1 MTRIKRLIARARN
14 AAGYIL
20 RGDFSGL
27 RQRLSAMRDDGAV
40 SAALAAPA
48 RLWGVIATPHT
59 LFLADLIARR
69 LRAHGWVA
77 DIMTEAPHRFRHDM
91 YVVLCPQMFKRLPP
105 GEKRVVYQLEQ
116 SVSSRWFTKRY
127 LKILNRSRAVLEYAM
142 GNMEYLAARGLAY
155 PHIHYLPVG
164 ADPAYGGTAAQSEK
178 RYDVLFYGDANSSP
192 RRLALLG
199 ALRKH
204 FDVHT
209 CSEVFGA
216 DMISAIRKAR
226 CVINIHYYENA
237 LLEVPR
243 IQECLSLGTPV
254 VSESA
259 QDQDDYPELSGVVRF
274 FAQGSE
280 QAMIEAVRRMLATT
294 PPPEESALAKSV
306 QRSSTRFAFLFD
318 RFLIAHGFLPATH
331 AYALDLPLSPASDR
345 IVLSLP
351 ETIARRRVYEANSPQ
366 NYAVFDGIRMRPG
379 WVGCALSYSVLA
391 RRALQQGMSR
401 LTVMEDDALLPTDFP
416 EKMRIVNTYLDR
428 HAGQW
433 DIFVG
438 IVAHLH
444 EDAQILKTETFRG
457 IQFVTID
464 KMTSMVCN
472 IYGKKALV
480 LLASWNPRDRCDRCN
495 TIDRYLERQA
505 NLRIVVTLPF
515 LVGHREDLHSTIWG
529 FQNTRYRSLIDS
541 SEATLEA
548 KVREAWRARSGPNIV
563 GSAFLGDRRGSS
575 SPTRSP
581 RSSGAPARPPG
592 RREPDLPRSTP

>member
-1 MTRIKRLIARARN
+1 MTKIKPMVTRVRN

-27 RQRLSAMRDDGAV
+27 RQRLLAIRDDN
-40 SAALAAPA
+40 AAFKPA
-48 RLWGVIATPHT
+48 TPPRLWGVIATRHT
-59 LFLADLIARR
+59 LFLAHLIARR

-77 DIMTEAPHRFRHDM
+77 DVMTEAPHRFRHDM

-105 GEKRVVYQLEQ
+105 GKKRIVYQLEQ
-116 SVSSRWFTKRY
+116 SVSSRWFTRRY
-127 LKILNRSRAVLEYAM
+127 LKILNHSRAVLEYAM

-155 PHIHYLPVG
+155 PHINYLPVG
-164 ADPAYGGTAAQSEK
+164 ADQAYVGTEAQPEK
-178 RYDVLFYGDANSSP
+178 CYDILFYGDANSSP
-192 RRLALLG
+192 RRLALLN

-204 FDVHT
+204 FDVHI

-216 DMISAIRKAR
+216 DIISAIRKAR

-259 QDQDDYPELSGVVRF
+259 QDQDDYPELNGVVHF

-280 QAMIEAVRRMLATT
+280 QAMIKAVRRMLAT
-294 PPPEESALAKSV
+294 PPKESALAKSV

-318 RFLIAHGFLPATH
+318 RFLIAQGFLPATH
-331 AYALDLPLSPASDR
+331 AYALNLPLGPASDR

-351 ETIARRRVYEANSPQ
+351 ETFARRRVYEANSPQ

-379 WVGCALSYSVLA
+379 WVGCGLSYSVLA
-391 RRALQQGMSR
+391 QFAIRQGMSR
-401 LTVMEDDALLPTDFP
+401 LTVMEDDALLPPDFP
-416 EKMRIVNTYLDR
+416 EKMETVNAYLDR

-438 IVAHLH
+438 IIAHLH
-444 EDAQILKTETFRG
+444 EDVQILKTEIFRG
-457 IQFVTID
+457 IQFVTIN

-472 IYGKKALV
+472 IYGEKALE
-480 LLASWNPRDRCDRCN
+480 LLASWNPGDRCDRCN

-505 NLRIVVTLPF
+505 NLRVVVTLPF

-541 SEATLEA
+541 SESALEA
-548 KVREAWRARSGPNIV
+548 KVHGII
-563 GSAFLGDRRGSS
+563 
-575 SPTRSP
+575 
-581 RSSGAPARPPG
+581 APAV
-592 RREPDLPRSTP
+592 DLAG

>member
-1 MTRIKRLIARARN
+1 MTKIKPMVTRVRN

-27 RQRLSAMRDDGAV
+27 RQRLLAIRDDNTAFK
-40 SAALAAPA
+40 PA
-48 RLWGVIATPHT
+48 TPPRLWGVIATRHT
-59 LFLADLIARR
+59 LFLAHLIARR

-77 DIMTEAPHRFRHDM
+77 DVMTEAPHRFRHDM

-105 GEKRVVYQLEQ
+105 GEKRIVYQLEQ
-116 SVSSRWFTKRY
+116 SVSSRWFTRRY
-127 LKILNRSRAVLEYAM
+127 LKILNHSLAVLEYAM

-164 ADPAYGGTAAQSEK
+164 GDQAYVGTEAQPEK
-178 RYDVLFYGDANSSP
+178 CYDILFYGDANSSP
-192 RRLALLG
+192 RRLALLN

-204 FDVHT
+204 FDVHI

-216 DMISAIRKAR
+216 DIISAIRKAR

-259 QDQDDYPELSGVVRF
+259 QDQDDYPELNGVVHF

-280 QAMIEAVRRMLATT
+280 QAMIKAVRRMLAT
-294 PPPEESALAKSV
+294 PPKESALAKSV

-318 RFLIAHGFLPATH
+318 RFLIAQGFLPATH
-331 AYALDLPLSPASDR
+331 AYALNLPLGPASDR

-351 ETIARRRVYEANSPQ
+351 ETFARRRVYEANSPQ

-379 WVGCALSYSVLA
+379 WVGCGLSYSVLA
-391 RRALQQGMSR
+391 QFAIRQGMSR
-401 LTVMEDDALLPTDFP
+401 LTVMEDDALLPPDFP
-416 EKMRIVNTYLDR
+416 EKMETVNAYLDR

-438 IVAHLH
+438 IIAHLH
-444 EDAQILKTETFRG
+444 EDVQILKTEIFRG
-457 IQFVTID
+457 IQFVTIN
-464 KMTSMVCN
+464 KMTSTVCN
-472 IYGKKALV
+472 IYGEKALE
-480 LLASWNPRDRCDRCN
+480 LLASWNPGDRCDRCN

-505 NLRIVVTLPF
+505 NLRVVVTLPF

-541 SEATLEA
+541 SESALEA
-548 KVREAWRARSGPNIV
+548 KVHGII
-563 GSAFLGDRRGSS
+563 
-575 SPTRSP
+575 
-581 RSSGAPARPPG
+581 APAV
-592 RREPDLPRSTP
+592 DLAG

>member
-1 MTRIKRLIARARN
+1 MSQITRIKRSIARARN
-14 AAGYIL
+14 AAGYVL
-20 RGDFSGL
+20 RGDFTGL

-40 SAALAAPA
+40 SAALAAPP

-105 GEKRVVYQLEQ
+105 GQKRIVYQLEQ
-116 SVSSRWFTKRY
+116 SVSSRWFTKPY
-127 LKILNRSRAVLEYAM
+127 LKILSHSRAVLEYAM
-142 GNMEYLAARGLAY
+142 GNMEYLVARGLVY
-155 PHIHYLPVG
+155 PHIYYLPVG
-164 ADPAYGGTAAQSEK
+164 ADSAYGGASAQSEK
-178 RYDVLFYGDANSSP
+178 HYDVLFYGDANSSP
-192 RRLALLG
+192 RRLALLS

-204 FDVHT
+204 FTVHT

-216 DMISAIRKAR
+216 DMISAIRQSR

-259 QDQDDYPELSGVVRF
+259 QDQDDYPELNGVVLF

-280 QAMIEAVRRMLATT
+280 PAMIEAVRRMLAT
-294 PPPEESALAKSV
+294 PPPEESVLAKSV

-318 RFLIAHGFLPATH
+318 RFLIAQGFLPATH
-331 AYALDLPLSPASDR
+331 AYAMDLPLGPASDR

-351 ETIARRRVYEANSPQ
+351 ETIARRRVYEANGPQ

-379 WVGCALSYSVLA
+379 WVGCGLSYSVLA
-391 RRALQQGMSR
+391 RHALRHGMSR
-401 LTVMEDDALLPTDFP
+401 LTVMEDDALLPPDFP
-416 EKMRIVNTYLDR
+416 EKMRIVNAYLDR

-433 DIFVG
+433 DIFAG

-444 EDAQILKTETFRG
+444 EDAQILKTENFRG

-472 IYGKKALV
+472 IYGKKALE

-495 TIDRYLERQA
+495 TIDRYLERQS

-529 FQNTRYRSLIDS
+529 FQNTRYRSLIDT
-541 SEATLEA
+541 SEAALAA
-548 KVREAWRARSGPNIV
+548 KVRE
-563 GSAFLGDRRGSS
+563 LY
-575 SPTRSP
+575 
-581 RSSGAPARPPG
+581 APAA
-592 RREPDLPRSTP
+592 DLAL